1 MLKNDKTEEK
11 PLKLM
16 PLPLVVGT
24 DTKIELS
31 FPSPAAGIIWAV
43 CLDSKCQD
51 DIVVIVDCNVCN
63 VCNVDCPQQ
72 TDTSCQE
79 TFVQLLVSR

>member
-1 MLKNDKTEEK
+1 M
-11 PLKLM
+11 
-16 PLPLVVGT
+16 PLVVGT

-31 FPSPAAGIIWAV
+31 FPSPANGTKLSVWTPNV
-43 CLDSKCQD
+43 R
-51 DIVVIVDCNVCN
+51 IVVIVDCN

-79 TFVQLLVSR
+79 TFVQIAVNMSNHLPITSTMST

>member
-1 MLKNDKTEEK
+1 M
-11 PLKLM
+11 
-16 PLPLVVGT
+16 PLVVGT

-51 DIVVIVDCNVCN
+51 DIVVIVLTVHNKLI
-63 VCNVDCPQQ
+63 Q
-72 TDTSCQE
+72 TARKHLSSC
-79 TFVQLLVSR
+79 